1 MKIEEYIINATIE
14 SVEARRDKLVA
25 MQAPE
30 ILIKSIDEELDRLRD
45 GKLKCGGD
53 VELLQAEFVS
63 VEQKKGK
70 GGIPYFT
77 FNGDINYFPK
87 AKYGRFVAKGEV
99 K

>member
-1 MKIEEYIINATIE
+1 MTIEEYIINATLE
-14 SVEARRDKLVA
+14 SVETRRDKLIA
-25 MQAPE
+25 LQAPA
-30 ILIKSIDEELDRLRD
+30 ILIKSIDEELGRLRD
-45 GKLKCGGD
+45 GELKCGGD
-53 VELLQAEFVS
+53 VELLQEEFVS